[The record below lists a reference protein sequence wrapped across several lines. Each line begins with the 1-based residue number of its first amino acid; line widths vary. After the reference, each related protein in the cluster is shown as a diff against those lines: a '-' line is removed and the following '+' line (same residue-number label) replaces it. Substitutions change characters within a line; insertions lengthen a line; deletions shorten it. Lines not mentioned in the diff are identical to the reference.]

1 MQYFNV
7 RGCDAVCFIRLAGN
21 LVNVVRY
28 NAHSVQQRRDLF
40 HVVEYRLLFKYH
52 LAEIFCRVGVA
63 RLSLSLDLFPVFE
76 VKCQLLAVNL
86 FILSCDNYQSFRY
99 VLIFLFPPSNEGCGL
114 GLRVP

>member
-1 MQYFNV
+1 V
-7 RGCDAVCFIRLAGN
+7 GLVRLAGD
-21 LVNVVRY
+21 LVDIVGN
-28 NAHSVQQRRDLF
+28 NAHTVQQGREIF
-40 HVVEYRLLFKYH
+40 HIIEYRLLFKYH